1 MLIDPTISVSCV
13 LSQVSLLAPVQALS
27 PDMDEEARR
36 ELAARLFEEAYR
48 MQTKG
53 ELEDAVDLYRKSIE
67 SFPTAEAFTFLGWAY
82 SLMGRI
88 DDAIA
93 ECHKAIEV
101 DPMFGNPYND
111 IGAYLLQKGEID
123 DAIPWLLRALE
134 APRYESYCYP
144 HMNLGRAYEARRRWL
159 EAKEE
164 YRKALQENPEYRPAR
179 LGLVRLRA
187 MLN

>member
-1 MLIDPTISVSCV
+1 MNEEERKN
-13 LSQVSLLAPVQALS
+13 LAIKF
-27 PDMDEEARR
+27 
-36 ELAARLFEEAYR
+36 FEDAYR
-48 MQTKG
+48 KQTAG
-53 ELEDAVDLYRKSIE
+53 EYDQAVELYKKSIE
-67 SFPTAEAFTFLGWAY
+67 AYPTAEAYTFLGWTY
-82 SLMGRI
+82 SFMGRV

-101 DPMFGNPYND
+101 DPTFGNPYND

-144 HMNLGRAYEARRRWL
+144 HMNLGRAYEAKRRWV

-164 YRKALQENPEYRPAR
+164 YRKAIRERPDYTPAKQGLAR
-179 LGLVRLRA
+179 MRA
-187 MLN
+187 LLN